1 MPAPY
6 PLSVNGLAYSYRDIK
21 PLGLPGMERIKTH
34 LRSVDWGA
42 TVESDHAHGATQKAY
57 GKVAGPFKPTT
68 EIELAEEGLDI
79 LLPMLPPQGYSDFLF
94 SWVLMYAKAQTVPPF
109 KKQRFNNFAIL
120 GSRGSW
126 QQGTTPLSRRIPCY
140 VETIEEDI
148 GDGIWRCPINLAL
161 EQSL

>member
-1 MPAPY
+1 MRGPLVSAGGGPAPG
-6 PLSVNGLAYSYRDIK
+6 PPGIENRMRGLRVFHVVMAPRQAGAIGGPEVLVRD
-21 PLGLPGMERIKTH
+21 H
-34 LRSVDWGA
+34 
-42 TVESDHAHGATQKAY
+42 
-57 GKVAGPFKPTT
+57 
-68 EIELAEEGLDI
+68 

-109 KKQRFNNFAIL
+109 KKLRFNNFAIL